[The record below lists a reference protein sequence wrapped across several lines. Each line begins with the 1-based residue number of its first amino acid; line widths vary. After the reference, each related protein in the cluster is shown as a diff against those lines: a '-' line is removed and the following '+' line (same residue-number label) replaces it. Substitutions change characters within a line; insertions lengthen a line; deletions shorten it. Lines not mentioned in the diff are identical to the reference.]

1 MIDRLFDRINLLE
14 KGLDATWRKNDVIA
28 NNIANADTPEFKS
41 SSVEFESVFRD
52 ALETTAGS
60 NAPSTPTRTSA
71 FVENSGR
78 NTVPSRSSL
87 SVDSEDLSPNVKV
100 NQDTAIRMDGNNVDM
115 DAEMSELAKNSILY
129 DTLSYAASRELGRL
143 KMIINGGN

>member
-14 KGLDATWRKNDVIA
+14 KGLDATWLKNDVIA

-41 SSVEFESVFRD
+41 SRVEFESVFRD
-52 ALETTAGS
+52 VIE
-60 NAPSTPTRTSA
+60 STSGTSASAAPTRTSA
-71 FVENSGR
+71 FVD
-78 NTVPSRSSL
+78 NTVQRTSSTRL
-87 SVDSEDLSPNVKV
+87 SDLTDSDSLSPNVKV
-100 NQDTAIRMDGNNVDM
+100 NRDTAIRMDGNNVDV

-143 KMIINGGN
+143 KMIINEGN